1 MDKTT
6 ITTFAAK
13 SLFKLKKYSPEILTG
28 VGVVGVVTAGIFASK
43 ATLKLEPIVN
53 ETNANLDLVR
63 HKTENKSYESK
74 NDRVR
79 DLTIIYR
86 TAALDLVKL
95 YGPSVSLGLGAIGC
109 ILGAHGIM
117 RKRNASLL
125 VAYKTLESV
134 YTKYRGRVQEELGAD
149 QERDIYA
156 EIRESE
162 VEDEKGK
169 KKVIAKLGTA
179 GSSMYARFF
188 DEDNDNWEKN
198 PNLSRYFLEAVQQQ
212 MNDKLWADGFVF
224 LNDVYK
230 ELGIPL
236 APEGQFVGWI
246 LPKDS
251 VIPGEMGDGYIDFG
265 IHEFKN
271 EAKREFILGHENSIL
286 LDFNVDGEIW
296 DKI

>member
-95 YGPSVSLGLGAIGC
+95 YGPSVSLGLGAI
-109 ILGAHGIM
+109 
-117 RKRNASLL
+117 RK
-125 VAYKTLESV
+125 SV
-134 YTKYRGRVQEELGAD
+134 RRSQ
-149 QERDIYA
+149 
-156 EIRESE
+156 
-162 VEDEKGK
+162 
-169 KKVIAKLGTA
+169 
-179 GSSMYARFF
+179 GS
-188 DEDNDNWEKN
+188 
-198 PNLSRYFLEAVQQQ
+198 
-212 MNDKLWADGFVF
+212 
-224 LNDVYK
+224 
-230 ELGIPL
+230 
-236 APEGQFVGWI
+236 
-246 LPKDS
+246 
-251 VIPGEMGDGYIDFG
+251 
-265 IHEFKN
+265 
-271 EAKREFILGHENSIL
+271 
-286 LDFNVDGEIW
+286 
-296 DKI
+296 